1 MHKCECIYIH
11 TWLNVCGFSHLP
23 AYIHLSVAKC
33 AEMASPKNFSMGIR
47 WAFARILCTAHM
59 HTYTHTRTN
68 TKGMRLGLGLFWAWT
83 RAGPGLG
90 FFSPLPA
97 IASTSSSLPELEF
110 LLYDQFRRNVSS
122 AVAAARFVDVFATH
136 LNLDFTEFNFA
147 VRMTPYLCAC
157 ACVCEFRFC
166 FFYVMYAISCCL
178 LFVWV
183 LCAQRG

>member
-1 MHKCECIYIH
+1 
-11 TWLNVCGFSHLP
+11 
-23 AYIHLSVAKC
+23 
-33 AEMASPKNFSMGIR
+33 
-47 WAFARILCTAHM
+47 M
-59 HTYTHTRTN
+59 HTYTHIRTN

-157 ACVCEFRFC
+157 VYVCV
-166 FFYVMYAISCCL
+166 
-178 LFVWV
+178 
-183 LCAQRG
+183 